1 MRSLAL
7 LLAVSLL
14 GCVTETAPQFADTR
28 AEVAAAIAAPGRDAR
43 DLERDARDRPA
54 ETLGLAGLSRGM
66 RVLDVF
72 SGGGYYAEIAARVV
86 GESGKVYA
94 HNNRAYLSFAGKALE
109 ARLAARP
116 FPQLVRHDREIDEV
130 GLAGEIDLAVIAM
143 AYHDAYWQ
151 PKPEEGEW
159 TVTRDPL
166 MAALFAALRPGGR
179 LLVVDHAA
187 ASGSGSGSSAA
198 QELHRIDQAFA
209 SADFERAGFRFV
221 RTTDALR
228 NASDDRATKVFDP
241 AIRGKTDR
249 FALVFEKPNEAAP

>member
-7 LLAVSLL
+7 LLAASLL
-14 GCVTETAPQFADTR
+14 GCVTETPPQFADTR

-66 RVLDVF
+66 RVLDAF

-116 FPQLVRHDREIDEV
+116 FPQLVRHDREIEDV
-130 GLAGEIDLAVIAM
+130 GLAGEIDLAVIVM
-143 AYHDAYWQ
+143 AYHDAYWR

-187 ASGSGSGSSAA
+187 ASGSGSSAA
-198 QELHRIDQAFA
+198 QDLHRLDEALA
-209 SADFERAGFRFV
+209 RADFERAGFRVV
-221 RTTDALR
+221 RSIDALR
-228 NASDDRATKVFDP
+228 NPSDDHTTNVFDP
-241 AIRGKTDR
+241 AIRGHTDR
-249 FALVFEKPNEAAP
+249 FVLVLEKPAAR